1 MEKEREDDIWQRKG
15 REIFGE
21 GKYLFCGGKKNGQGK
36 GGNILKRKIIC
47 CGQGKGRKCLEKE
60 NKFLVMEETNGEEKG
75 GNYFEK
81 ENQW

>member
-1 MEKEREDDIWQRKG
+1 M
-15 REIFGE
+15 
-21 GKYLFCGGKKNGQGK
+21 
-36 GGNILKRKIIC
+36 KRKIIC